1 MQITLEVAASL
12 WHRVAKELQSEAKT
26 RIYRETE
33 RNLPVRSWNARCVI
47 KMGSWNPEVPSWN
60 LPVRS
65 WNARCVIKMGSW
77 NLTPFGALKL

>member
-60 LPVRS
+60 LPVRTGTRD
-65 WNARCVIKMGSW
+65 A
-77 NLTPFGALKL
+77 

>member
-47 KMGSWNPEVPSWN
+47 KMGSWN
-60 LPVRS
+60 
-65 WNARCVIKMGSW
+65 
-77 NLTPFGALKL
+77 LTPFGALKL